1 MADYITDLTK
11 SPIENLVGLVNAQNN
26 FGYTVAELAVRN
38 LAAVVPPEG
47 HTYNTTVELD
57 PLTNEVDG
65 DYVAFHYR
73 RMDLDTLF
81 SQVTPAIHQA
91 LVPLDET
98 GVPAS
103 AEGFYAEVLRK
114 YGVNMNT
121 TDFTFVKKSAG
132 VITVSATD
140 SNVAY
145 IGSVDFAI
153 NSSLA
158 ARVATVKLS
167 GFSLAA

>member
-1 MADYITDLTK
+1 MAAYITDLSK
-11 SPIENLVGLVNAQNN
+11 SPIQNLVGLVNAQND
-26 FGYTVAELAVRN
+26 FGYTEAELAVRN
-38 LAAVVPPEG
+38 LTAVIPPEG
-47 HTYNTTVELD
+47 YTYNTTVELD
-57 PLTNEVDG
+57 PLTNEVNG
-65 DYVAFHYR
+65 DYVEFKYR
-73 RMDLDTLF
+73 RMDLATLF
-81 SQVTPAIHQA
+81 SNVTPAIHQA

-98 GVPAS
+98 GIPAS

-121 TDFTFVKKSAG
+121 TDFTFVKKAKG
-132 VITVSATD
+132 VITVSATAN
-140 SNVAY
+140 NVAY

-167 GFSLAA
+167 GFNLAA